1 MLSDTMR
8 YLRERFADDP
18 ELVFIFRAAEM
29 EAREMEGRLFL
40 LTGKPHAP
48 LQFPDVPERKEVSD
62 VA

>member
-8 YLRERFADDP
+8 YLRGLFADDP
-18 ELVFIFRAAEM
+18 ELSYIFRAAEM
-29 EAREMEGRLFL
+29 EALEMEGRLFL

-48 LQFPDVPERKEVSD
+48 LQFPDVPERKEARD